1 MKRTT
6 VSLTD
11 DLASALDREVQRRR
25 SSASEITREAL
36 AEHLGLAAGQ
46 PRDLTFTAIG
56 RSGHSSTAR
65 DMESLLEQEWN
76 DKPRRS

>member
-6 VSLTD
+6 ISLTD
-11 DLASALDREVQRRR
+11 DLANALDREVQRRR
-25 SSASEITREAL
+25 SSASAITREAL

-46 PRDLTFTAIG
+46 SRDLTFAAIG
-56 RSGHSSTAR
+56 RSGHGSTGR
-65 DMESLLEQEWN
+65 DMEALLEQEWN